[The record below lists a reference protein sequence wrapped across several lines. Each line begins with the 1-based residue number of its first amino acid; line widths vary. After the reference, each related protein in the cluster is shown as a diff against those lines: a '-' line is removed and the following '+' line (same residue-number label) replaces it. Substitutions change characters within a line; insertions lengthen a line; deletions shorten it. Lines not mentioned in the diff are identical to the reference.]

1 MFTVDRATA
10 DAAGVFLVGELERL
24 DQTLNLPLVSYKW
37 SRDMPLR
44 SDVSIADEV
53 SSYTNTDFAAA
64 GGPNPNG
71 INWIGKNTTTIAGPT
86 LNIERTPQPLR
97 PWGMELGWT
106 VLELASAQAAGR
118 PIDAQKYDVMQ
129 LKWNMDVDQVAY
141 IGDDSS
147 GFNGLPEAVNTLLG
161 YNSWYGLHLAV
172 ASDPALADVT
182 SVAAAIQAAT
192 VSRIFAY
199 STSDTEVMNS
209 ATTADI
215 AATFKAAG
223 YGRTFIQYSSKSR
236 YAALSAFGR
245 AFTVDFTG
253 SNTTIT
259 LKFKQEPGVT
269 YETLTAPQADALE
282 AKNCNVYVY
291 YNNDTAILEQGV
303 MCNGDF
309 FDERHGLD
317 WLQNAVQTAD
327 YNTMYTSTTKIP
339 QTDKGT
345 TKRIANIELVLQ
357 QAVTNGL
364 FAPGKW
370 TGGDIGELTTGDTLT
385 KGYYIYAES
394 VDDQTQADREARKG
408 VPIQV
413 AAKLAGAVHYGT
425 VAITVVR

>member
-1 MFTVDRATA
+1 MTGLSVSRVSNVTVTLSAKAAQGRNFGSMLILGASTVIPISERIREYASA
-10 DAAGVFLVGELERL
+10 DDVG
-24 DQTLNLPLVSYKW
+24 
-37 SRDMPLR
+37 
-44 SDVSIADEV
+44 
-53 SSYTNTDFAAA
+53 TDFGITSEEYKAAL
-64 GGPNPNG
+64 
-71 INWIGKNTTTIAGPT
+71 IWFSQS
-86 LNIERTPQPLR
+86 PQPT
-97 PWGMELGWT
+97 M
-106 VLELASAQAAGR
+106 V
-118 PIDAQKYDVMQ
+118 
-129 LKWNMDVDQVAY
+129 Y
-141 IGDDSS
+141 IGRWVETLVAAET
-147 GFNGLPEAVNTLLG
+147 GAVETLPEAVNTLLG

-385 KGYYIYAES
+385 KGYYIYAQN

>member
-1 MFTVDRATA
+1 MTGLSVSRVSNVTVTLSAKAAQGRNFGSMLILGASTVIPISERIREYASA
-10 DAAGVFLVGELERL
+10 DDIG
-24 DQTLNLPLVSYKW
+24 
-37 SRDMPLR
+37 
-44 SDVSIADEV
+44 
-53 SSYTNTDFAAA
+53 TDFGIASEEYKAALIWFSQSPQPAMVYIGRWVETLAAA
-64 GGPNPNG
+64 ETG
-71 INWIGKNTTTIAGPT
+71 
-86 LNIERTPQPLR
+86 
-97 PWGMELGWT
+97 T
-106 VLELASAQAAGR
+106 VET
-118 PIDAQKYDVMQ
+118 
-129 LKWNMDVDQVAY
+129 
-141 IGDDSS
+141 
-147 GFNGLPEAVNTLLG
+147 LPEAVNTLLG

-172 ASDPALADVT
+172 ASDPALTDVT

-199 STSDTEVMNS
+199 STSDTEVMDS
-209 ATTADI
+209 ASSADI
-215 AATFKAAG
+215 AAAFKAAG

-339 QTDKGT
+339 QTDAGT

-385 KGYYIYAES
+385 KGYYIYAQN
-394 VDDQTQADREARKG
+394 VDDQAQADREARKG